1 MFFFEKNFS
10 NSTLIKDLYLESDI
24 LTISTEV
31 DKWTRTVK
39 ELRIEGGEFVVV
51 GNGMEIEMKKKMGIS
66 DITKVINEATG
77 NLN

>member
-1 MFFFEKNFS
+1 VFFFEKNFS